1 MKQHI
6 APVKAVAA
14 VDMDEV
20 VAAGAAQVVATVT
33 VAIIRMKQKA
43 EREGAADM
51 AALAP
56 AASAFVPAVGKN
68 SPMKKASPVW
78 ETTALVVAGGWSGR
92 N

>member
-51 AALAP
+51 AALVP
-56 AASAFVPAVGKN
+56 AASAFVPAVARK
-68 SPMKKASPVW
+68 SPMKRASPVW
-78 ETTALVVAGGWSGR
+78 GTTAQVAADGW
-92 N
+92 